1 MEKEQQKDKIIEI
14 VKKAIGDNSIVEKGT
29 AYIIVFDSN
38 DIDHIAEEVAENVY
52 NFYKPI
58 DNEPVG
64 AMYIEG
70 CRKGFFD
77 RDNQVRTLAT
87 AIKELKDENAGL
99 NRECNDYLA
108 KIDQLQAKLAQAQE
122 DNKRLRRGISRLA
135 RGNRRTF
142 KGVRGMTEEKRPPI
156 GVAPHWL
163 VNLKRIEELNE
174 ATKRLVEELN
184 TSRLSET
191 DIKYYKLV
199 AKYAEEVRTLAE
211 MEARLT
217 KFDVDE
223 VRKIL

>member
-14 VKKAIGDNSIVEKGT
+14 VKKAIDDNSVAAYGEDDIVSIDG
-29 AYIIVFDSN
+29 D

-122 DNKRLRRGISRLA
+122 DNSEFQYQLRNSHLTISLLDTRLKHARRQAAKEFAEKLKEKFDGYDATSYN
-135 RGNRRTF
+135 GY
-142 KGVRGMTEEKRPPI
+142 EEGFHDLQEEI
-156 GVAPHWL
+156 DEL
-163 VNLKRIEELNE
+163 LKE
-174 ATKRLVEELN
+174 
-184 TSRLSET
+184 
-191 DIKYYKLV
+191 
-199 AKYAEEVRTLAE
+199 YAE
-211 MEARLT
+211 
-217 KFDVDE
+217 
-223 VRKIL
+223 